1 MITYDNYYGIS
12 EEADAA
18 RYQTIKEKNIDAML
32 AYLAGCEAKDLPEAD
47 LAAGAEKYLTGAGMN
62 EQDIHALLERIQ

>member
-1 MITYDNYYGIS
+1 MKDI
-12 EEADAA
+12 
-18 RYQTIKEKNIDAML
+18 RKESL
-32 AYLAGCEAKDLPEAD
+32 ALLLLFVLAVCMGLAGCEAKDLPEAD